1 MADLIWEDT
10 HRAFVSC
17 FHAFYPSGYLK
28 WACVCSMLSA
38 VEASP
43 SSASD
48 SMAAAGGSVQL
59 ANHDRLLTAVLD
71 ALCNP
76 LIRLRNT
83 FPIIYSPDGDTPGG
97 RPGGGGGGSGCGKL
111 TVSALSPTENL
122 ASITA
127 SMLQAGETCVQR
139 FPILTELMNFRVHQ
153 DGGAKYSA
161 WTFRDVLDRLLVIAS
176 QPVKQALKGE
186 PVSFSRSLVEKAA
199 QVISSVISELANQT
213 LTCET
218 EMHSLGGRILQMTP
232 NRSVT

>member
-48 SMAAAGGSVQL
+48 SMAAAGGSAQL

-83 FPIIYSPDGDTPGG
+83 FPIIYSPDGDTSG
-97 RPGGGGGGSGCGKL
+97 RAGGGGGGSSSSCGKL
-111 TVSALSPTENL
+111 TGSALSPTENL

-153 DGGAKYSA
+153 DGAKYSA

-176 QPVKQALKGE
+176 QPVKQALKESLCHLAGTWWRK
-186 PVSFSRSLVEKAA
+186 PRRSSLL
-199 QVISSVISELANQT
+199 SSASWPIRL
-213 LTCET
+213 
-218 EMHSLGGRILQMTP
+218 
-232 NRSVT
+232 